1 MYGPLAGTWCAKD
14 GTSIVSKLNS
24 VIVRRLHR
32 YSQDYKGCQLNTSR
46 SHTWQDIQ
54 DRIRSNIEDRTWSP
68 GDLIPGEVALAEQF
82 GCARTTVN
90 RALRELAATGVID
103 RKRKAGTRVAIQKTR
118 RVTAEIPVIR
128 EQVERNDQAY
138 RFSIL
143 EYRMLLPPQYISE
156 TLGTSNKTKL
166 LHLRSVH
173 FADEL
178 PFIYE
183 DRWINTKTIKEV
195 KNVDL
200 AQTSANEWLV
210 QNVPFTNGE
219 FLLEAS
225 VPNQTVVKALQLAK
239 DEPVL
244 GSRRTTWLADQSV
257 TTVSLYYV
265 PGYQMRFEI

>member
-1 MYGPLAGTWCAKD
+1 M
-14 GTSIVSKLNS
+14 
-24 VIVRRLHR
+24 
-32 YSQDYKGCQLNTSR
+32 NTPR

-54 DRIRSNIEDRTWSP
+54 KRIRSNIEDRTWLP
-68 GDLIPGEVALAEQF
+68 GDLIPGEVALAEHF

-103 RKRKAGTRVAIQKTR
+103 RKRKAGTRVAVQNTR
-118 RVTAEIPVIR
+118 RVTAKIPVIR
-128 EQVERNDQAY
+128 EQVERQNQSY

-143 EYRMLLPPQYISE
+143 ENKMIVPPRLISE
-156 TLGTSNKTKL
+156 TLKTNNKTKL
-166 LHLRSVH
+166 LHLRAVH
-173 FADEL
+173 FADEI

-200 AQTSANEWLV
+200 SQTSANEWLV

-219 FLLEAS
+219 FLVEANVAS
-225 VPNQTVVKALQLAK
+225 RTVAKALQLTK
-239 DEPVL
+239 DESVL
-244 GSRRTTWLADQSV
+244 GSRRTTWLEDQSV
-257 TTVSLYYV
+257 TTVSLYYA

>member
-1 MYGPLAGTWCAKD
+1 MSL
-14 GTSIVSKLNS
+14 LNS
-24 VIVRRLHR
+24 VIAKRLLR
-32 YSQDYKGCQLNTSR
+32 YSQDYKGCQLKPSR

-54 DRIRSNIEDRTWSP
+54 ERIRSNIADRTWSP

-103 RKRKAGTRVAIQKTR
+103 RKRKAGTRVSIQNTR
-118 RVTAEIPVIR
+118 RVTAEITVIR
-128 EQVERNDQAY
+128 EQVERQNQSY
-138 RFSIL
+138 RFCIL
-143 EYRMLLPPQYISE
+143 ENKMLVPPQFISE
-156 TLGTSNKTKL
+156 KLRTKSKTRL

-195 KNVDL
+195 ESVDL

-219 FLLEAS
+219 FLVEAS
-225 VPNQTVVKALQLAK
+225 VPNHTVAKALQLTK
-239 DEPVL
+239 DKPVL
-244 GSRRTTWLADQSV
+244 GSRRTTWLSDQSV
-257 TTVSLYYV
+257 TTVALYYA

>member
-1 MYGPLAGTWCAKD
+1 M
-14 GTSIVSKLNS
+14 
-24 VIVRRLHR
+24 
-32 YSQDYKGCQLNTSR
+32 NTSR

-54 DRIRSNIEDRTWSP
+54 KRIRSNIEDRTWSP
-68 GDLIPGEVALAEQF
+68 GDLIPGEVELAEHF

-90 RALRELAATGVID
+90 RALRELAATGVIN
-103 RKRKAGTRVAIQKTR
+103 RKRKAGTRVAIQNTR
-118 RVTAEIPVIR
+118 RVSAEIPVIR
-128 EQVERNDQAY
+128 EQVERQNQSY
-138 RFSIL
+138 RFSVL
-143 EYRMLLPPQYISE
+143 ENKMLVPPQHISE
-156 TLGTSNKTKL
+156 TLKTNSKTKL

-173 FADEL
+173 FADDI

-195 KNVDL
+195 KSVDL

-219 FLLEAS
+219 FLVEAS
-225 VPNQTVVKALQLAK
+225 VPNRTVTKALKLTE

-257 TTVSLYYV
+257 TTVSLYYA

>member
-1 MYGPLAGTWCAKD
+1 MS
-14 GTSIVSKLNS
+14 TSK
-24 VIVRRLHR
+24 
-32 YSQDYKGCQLNTSR
+32 

-54 DRIRSNIEDRTWSP
+54 ERIRSNIEDRTWSP
-68 GDLIPGEVALAEQF
+68 GDLIPGEVALAEEF

-128 EQVERNDQAY
+128 EQVERNNQTY
-138 RFSIL
+138 KFSVF
-143 EYRMLLPPQYISE
+143 ENRMLQPPRYISE
-156 TLGTSNKTKL
+156 TLATHSRAKL

-173 FADEL
+173 FANEM

-195 KNVDL
+195 QSVDL
-200 AQTSANEWLV
+200 SQTSANEWLV

-219 FLLEAS
+219 FIVEAS
-225 VPNQTVVKALQLAK
+225 VLNRTVAKALQLK
-239 DEPVL
+239 PDESVL
-244 GSRRTTWLADQSV
+244 GSRRTTWLDDQSV
-257 TTVSLYYV
+257 TTVFLYYA

>member
-1 MYGPLAGTWCAKD
+1 
-14 GTSIVSKLNS
+14 
-24 VIVRRLHR
+24 
-32 YSQDYKGCQLNTSR
+32 
-46 SHTWQDIQ
+46 
-54 DRIRSNIEDRTWSP
+54 
-68 GDLIPGEVALAEQF
+68 
-82 GCARTTVN
+82 VN

-103 RKRKAGTRVAIQKTR
+103 RKRKVGTRVAIQKAR

-128 EQVERNDQAY
+128 EQVEKNAQVY

-143 EYRMLLPPQYISE
+143 ENRMVIPPLYISE
-156 TLGTSNKTKL
+156 TLRTNKKVKL

-195 KNVDL
+195 ESVDL
-200 AQTSANEWLV
+200 TQTGVNEWLV

-219 FLLEAS
+219 FLVEAS
-225 VPNQTVVKALQLAK
+225 APGTAVAKALQLSK

-244 GSRRTTWLADQSV
+244 SSRRTTWLADQSV
-257 TTVSLYYV
+257 TTVSLCYA

>member
-1 MYGPLAGTWCAKD
+1 MT
-14 GTSIVSKLNS
+14 
-24 VIVRRLHR
+24 
-32 YSQDYKGCQLNTSR
+32 TSR
-46 SHTWQDIQ
+46 SHTWQAIQ
-54 DRIRSNIEDRTWSP
+54 ERIRSNIENRTWCP
-68 GDLIPGEVALAEQF
+68 GDLIPGEAALAEEF

-128 EQVERNDQAY
+128 EQVERNKQTY
-138 RFSIL
+138 KFSVL
-143 EYRMLLPPQYISE
+143 ENRMLQPPLHVSKILA
-156 TLGTSNKTKL
+156 TNNKTKL

-173 FADEL
+173 FADEI

-195 KNVDL
+195 ESVDL
-200 AQTSANEWLV
+200 SQTSVNEWLV

-219 FLLEAS
+219 FIVEAS
-225 VPNQTVVKALQLAK
+225 VVNAKVARALQLK
-239 DEPVL
+239 PDESVL
-244 GSRRTTWLADQSV
+244 GSRRTTWLDDQSV
-257 TTVSLYYV
+257 TTVSLYYA